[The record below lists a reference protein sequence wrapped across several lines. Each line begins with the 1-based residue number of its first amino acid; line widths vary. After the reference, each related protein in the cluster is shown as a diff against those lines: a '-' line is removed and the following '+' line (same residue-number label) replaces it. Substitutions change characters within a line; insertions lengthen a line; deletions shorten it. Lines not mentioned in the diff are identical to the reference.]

1 MRYSTDAFHKNI
13 KHFES
18 MIDRYMYKVIE
29 LAKQKSFYLNE
40 HLDEY
45 SSSDLTDVLEMNIM
59 LYELIKIKES
69 RN

>member
-13 KHFES
+13 KHFEN
-18 MIDRYMYKVIE
+18 MIDRYMYKGIE
-29 LAKQKSFYLNE
+29 LAKQKSFEMNE

-45 SSSDLTDVLEMNIM
+45 SGSDLTDVLEMNIM
-59 LYELIKIKES
+59 LYELIKIKEG